1 MKKLTNMKLL
11 PITNPN
17 YQVKESIEELIAL
30 FEKQTVYIVDD
41 KETIIGTTG
50 VNIKFYE
57 EDGFICGAIYYNE
70 DGFDFTKY
78 EWCNAEIMV
87 DNDMNIKSVS
97 NIVYKE
103 KV

>member
-1 MKKLTNMKLL
+1 MKKLTNVKLL

-17 YQVKESIEELIAL
+17 YQVKESIDELIAL
-30 FEKQTVYIVDD
+30 FEKKTVYVIND

-57 EDGFICGAIYYNE
+57 EDGFICGVIYYNE
-70 DGFDFTKY
+70 DGFDLTKY